1 MDKILLIINRLIA
14 MSKIINFA
22 ERKAKAPAPA
32 PAPEQPK
39 TRFLF
44 TPQKN
49 ITTYELAMCI
59 MHLFGKP
66 ISIADAQQKYMRHFT
81 METVEPKPEQEK

>member
-1 MDKILLIINRLIA
+1 

-22 ERKAKAPAPA
+22 AKKKPQ
-32 PAPEQPK
+32 PAPEPQQPK
-39 TRFLF
+39 QPQSRFLF
-44 TPQKN
+44 TPQKS

-66 ISIADAQQKYMRHFT
+66 ITVADAQEKYMRHFT
-81 METVEPKPEQEK
+81 LQQIEEQPATPEK